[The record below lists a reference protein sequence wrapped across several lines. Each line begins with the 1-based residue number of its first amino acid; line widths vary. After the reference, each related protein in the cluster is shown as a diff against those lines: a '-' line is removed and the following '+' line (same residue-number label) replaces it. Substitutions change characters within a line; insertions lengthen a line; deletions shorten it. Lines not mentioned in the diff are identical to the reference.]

1 LNELSAPLM
10 EFVMKLVLSFAAALI
25 VAAGAATAAVDY
37 TTICNSSKLVAGDRH
52 ECRVQMTAA
61 ADDAAK
67 QAEIHGIYAAKI
79 ESLLYSR
86 AKTTPAAAVLPSD
99 DF

>member
-1 LNELSAPLM
+1 
-10 EFVMKLVLSFAAALI
+10 MKLVLSFAAALI

-61 ADDAAK
+61 IADEAR
-67 QAEIHGIYAAKI
+67 QAEIHRIYAAKI
-79 ESLLYSR
+79 ESLMYQRTS
-86 AKTTPAAAVLPSD
+86 TTGAAAVLPSD
-99 DF
+99 DR